1 MASESGDSFYA
12 SESSSTSQAED
23 SIINSS
29 QISINTTSEK
39 EELDIDKIKFIN
51 ITSNEF
57 NSLLSY
63 LNNSSPTVNY
73 RGLTKYLVYLKKI
86 LLDKLSYKDQEKVL
100 KNNYKFQ
107 TAINHAKKGKEFPVN
122 SYKTKIPLFT
132 NLPLGNIYYQLLD
145 IKALHTSKENQ
156 VDKEFY

>member
-29 QISINTTSEK
+29 QISIN
-39 EELDIDKIKFIN
+39 IN

-73 RGLTKYLVYLKKI
+73 RGLTENLGFEYLNSAHTGLYIQEVFEEN
-86 LLDKLSYKDQEKVL
+86 KLSYKDQEKVL
-100 KNNYKFQ
+100 KNNYSNIGKL
-107 TAINHAKKGKEFPVN
+107 KRLGKEFPVN

-132 NLPLGNIYYQLLD
+132 NLSL
-145 IKALHTSKENQ
+145 ALYTSKENQ
-156 VDKEFY
+156 VDEEFY

>member
-12 SESSSTSQAED
+12 
-23 SIINSS
+23 
-29 QISINTTSEK
+29 TTSEK

-73 RGLTKYLVYLKKI
+73 RGLTKYLGFEYLNSAHTGLYIQEVFEEIYLKKI

-107 TAINHAKKGKEFPVN
+107 TAINYAKKGKEFPVN

-156 VDKEFY
+156 VDEEFY